1 MDLECVIQS
10 QASQKEKNKF
20 HIISLVCGIWKNGT
34 DELICK
40 AEIESQIQRTN
51 LWTPKEQEQGE
62 ELGDWDR
69 HVYTTMYQ
77 TDD

>member
-34 DELICK
+34 DELI
-40 AEIESQIQRTN
+40 
-51 LWTPKEQEQGE
+51 
-62 ELGDWDR
+62 
-69 HVYTTMYQ
+69 
-77 TDD
+77 